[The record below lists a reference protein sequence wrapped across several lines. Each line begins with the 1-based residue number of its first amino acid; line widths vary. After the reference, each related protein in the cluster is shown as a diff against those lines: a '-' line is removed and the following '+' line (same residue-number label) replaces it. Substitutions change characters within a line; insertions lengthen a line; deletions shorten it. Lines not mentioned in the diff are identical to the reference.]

1 MERGDNVLEAIFED
15 ESVED
20 VEMLDV
26 EEGELVEVDPEA
38 EHGES
43 NAGSEVKVGN
53 AEGCTNNPGEKKNK
67 KKKKKKNKRKRGNSG
82 PNVTNINRFVLDV
95 CRRLKE
101 KKSYLV
107 WAAVG
112 CLGVSA
118 LGDLVTEVEAIQA
131 CGGQKTADGRRFRT
145 GGGILWSVLKVRD
158 PNAYKEI
165 MRRGKDFEKQF
176 KPQNINQET
185 MHSKENSSQTIAEA
199 VDGLQEESHLENQL
213 KQNSSERKRASVH
226 DRVRI
231 PVAYDDL
238 LDGEN
243 PGDRGASVA

>member
-1 MERGDNVLEAIFED
+1 MEREDSILDTVFED
-15 ESVED
+15 ENFED
-20 VEMLDV
+20 VEMFDV
-26 EEGELVEVDPEA
+26 EEGELVEHNSEA
-38 EHGES
+38 ECGDA
-43 NAGSEVKVGN
+43 NAGTDLKLGN
-53 AEGCTNNPGEKKNK
+53 TECSTDPSGQKKNK
-67 KKKKKKNKRKRGNSG
+67 KRKKKNKRKRGNSG

-101 KKSYLV
+101 RKSYLV

-165 MRRGKDFEKQF
+165 MRRGKEFEKQF

-185 MHSKENSSQTIAEA
+185 MHKKEDPSQTTAKDPDE
-199 VDGLQEESHLENQL
+199 LQEASLLENRL
-213 KQNSSERKRASVH
+213 SNSEQKRVSVH
-226 DRVRI
+226 DRVRV

-238 LDGEN
+238 LEGEN
-243 PGDRGASVA
+243 PGDKLA